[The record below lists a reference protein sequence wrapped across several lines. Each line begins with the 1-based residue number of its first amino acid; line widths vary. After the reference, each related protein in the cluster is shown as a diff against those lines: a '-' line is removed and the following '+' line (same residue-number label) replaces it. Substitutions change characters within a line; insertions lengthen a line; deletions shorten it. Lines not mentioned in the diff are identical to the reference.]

1 MRVHVNTPHLKDDED
16 VDPGEDEGRNGNLR
30 LHVDVERLV
39 GQGEGHDRA
48 VLEESLHTHHHRPAA
63 APGGGVVILYLKL
76 I

>member
-1 MRVHVNTPHLKDDED
+1 
-16 VDPGEDEGRNGNLR
+16 
-30 LHVDVERLV
+30 V